1 MAKDLSGEISPNLV
15 TLVAV
20 IEEKFFKCL
29 AIFRNFYLCKK
40 HYNFCSKLT
49 FKDIHLVKPL
59 DQGSHPKVKNFL
71 S

>member
-29 AIFRNFYLCKK
+29 AILGYF
-40 HYNFCSKLT
+40 S
-49 FKDIHLVKPL
+49 
-59 DQGSHPKVKNFL
+59 
-71 S
+71 